1 MIQYTLVNPVPKKSY
16 HHSGPSPVRQN
27 KLRICQDK
35 GAARAKDIW
44 ISTALVVGPSEKE
57 KEGIGIACDV
67 IKVKGKDLA
76 TSGSLRG
83 DRVRWHVGDPFRW
96 YVLFG
101 PPLRK
106 PWDRN
111 DSPISNKFP
120 ILVK

>member
-44 ISTALVVGPSEKE
+44 ISTALVVGPFEKE

-67 IKVKGKDLA
+67 IKVKGKEGSGHPWFSKGGQGEVA
-76 TSGSLRG
+76 CWRSISWVRAPWPTFEETSG
-83 DRVRWHVGDPFRW
+83 P
-96 YVLFG
+96 
-101 PPLRK
+101 
-106 PWDRN
+106 
-111 DSPISNKFP
+111 
-120 ILVK
+120 